1 MDRNEVV
8 TIVSFIGELAQ
19 LLSGASKSAYLTLT
33 LSLSPVGSANSTPE
47 ALTLS
52 HVSRGGTK

>member
-19 LLSGASKSAYLTLT
+19 LLSGASKSVL
-33 LSLSPVGSANSTPE
+33 PE
-47 ALTLS
+47 RRDITSFPFHNLGMLKIPL
-52 HVSRGGTK
+52 GL